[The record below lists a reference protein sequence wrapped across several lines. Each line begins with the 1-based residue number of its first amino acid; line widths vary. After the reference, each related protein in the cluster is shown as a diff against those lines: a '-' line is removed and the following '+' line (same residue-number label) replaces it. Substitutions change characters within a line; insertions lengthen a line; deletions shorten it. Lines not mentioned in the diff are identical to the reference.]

1 MLQDIVALLA
11 YEEPEKSRVGYLLD
25 VTQREATADVVNIM
39 VLSTNP
45 SVKDPRDCSPSIL
58 EKLLR
63 QLLASCLERRALNGD
78 QGEPFDLHKV
88 LYSGIELKKQ

>member
-1 MLQDIVALLA
+1 
-11 YEEPEKSRVGYLLD
+11 
-25 VTQREATADVVNIM
+25 M

-45 SVKDPRDCSPSIL
+45 SVKDLRDCSPSIL

-63 QLLASCLERRALNGD
+63 QLLASCVERRALNGD

-88 LYSGIELKKQ
+88 LYSGVELKRQWKLILDSLTVLVTVFDVTGKQFPGAMLVQKLV